1 MLSAHQF
8 LEEVIR
14 SLRTVI
20 VPAISEPYPKAQ
32 AAMAAVLL
40 EFVARQVEERSDI
53 AQAKEHAL
61 AALFE
66 DLPKLLSAQALEYR
80 DGEDQEAC
88 LCQVIEQLYAHRNQ
102 LGEEVFSA
110 ANTRVRQTLRQLL
123 DEELKVA
130 KPKD

>member
-1 MLSAHQF
+1 MPSAHHF
-8 LEEVIR
+8 LEEVIT

-20 VPAISEPYPKAQ
+20 VPAIADPYPKAQ

-40 EFVARQVEERSDI
+40 EFVSRQVEERSDI
-53 AQAKEHAL
+53 ARGKEQALGE
-61 AALFE
+61 LFG
-66 DLPKLLSAQALEYR
+66 DLPKLLSGQSLEG
-80 DGEDQEAC
+80 DDKEDQESR
-88 LCQVIEQLYAHRNQ
+88 LCRVIEQLYVHRSQ
-102 LGEEVFSA
+102 LGEEIFAA

>member
-1 MLSAHQF
+1 MLSAHHF
-8 LEEVIR
+8 LDEVIT

-20 VPAISEPYPKAQ
+20 VPAIADPYPKAQ

-40 EFVARQVEERSDI
+40 EFVSRQVEERSDI
-53 AQAKEHAL
+53 AEGKEHAL
-61 AALFE
+61 AELFE
-66 DLPKLLSAQALEYR
+66 DLPKLLSGRALEG
-80 DGEDQEAC
+80 DDKEDQESR
-88 LCQVIEQLYAHRNQ
+88 LCRVIEQLYAHRSQ
-102 LGEEVFSA
+102 LGEEVFIA

>member
-1 MLSAHQF
+1 MPSAHQY
-8 LEEVIR
+8 LEEVIA

-20 VPAISEPYPKAQ
+20 VPAVTDSYPKAQ

-53 AQAKEHAL
+53 VQGKEHAL
-61 AALFE
+61 GQLFG
-66 DLPKLLSAQALEYR
+66 DLPKLLSGQALEGN
-80 DGEDQEAC
+80 DNEDQEAR
-88 LCQVIEQLYAHRNQ
+88 LCRVIEQLYAHRSQ
-102 LGEEVFSA
+102 LGEEVFTA
-110 ANTRVRQTLRQLL
+110 VNTRVRQALRQLL

>member
-1 MLSAHQF
+1 MPSAHQY
-8 LEEVIR
+8 LKEVST

-20 VPAISEPYPKAQ
+20 VPALSDPYPKAQ

-53 AQAKEHAL
+53 ARGKEQALGE
-61 AALFE
+61 LFE
-66 DLPKLLSAQALEYR
+66 ELPKLLNGQTLEG
-80 DGEDQEAC
+80 DDKKDQEAR
-88 LCQVIEQLYAHRNQ
+88 LCRVIEQLYTHRDQ

-130 KPKD
+130 KPQD

>member
-1 MLSAHQF
+1 MPSAHHF
-8 LEEVIR
+8 LEEVIT

-20 VPAISEPYPKAQ
+20 VPAIADPYPKAQ

-40 EFVARQVEERSDI
+40 EFVSRQVEERSDI
-53 AQAKEHAL
+53 AQGKEQAL
-61 AALFE
+61 GELFG
-66 DLPKLLSAQALEYR
+66 DLPKLLSGQSLEG
-80 DGEDQEAC
+80 DDKEDQESR
-88 LCQVIEQLYAHRNQ
+88 LCRVIEQLYVHRSQ
-102 LGEEVFSA
+102 LGEEIFAA

>member
-1 MLSAHQF
+1 MPSAHHF
-8 LEEVIR
+8 LEEVIT

-20 VPAISEPYPKAQ
+20 VPAIADPYPKAQ

-40 EFVARQVEERSDI
+40 EFVSRQVEERSDI
-53 AQAKEHAL
+53 ARGKERAL
-61 AALFE
+61 GELFG
-66 DLPKLLSAQALEYR
+66 DLPKLLSGQSLEG
-80 DGEDQEAC
+80 DDKEDQESR
-88 LCQVIEQLYAHRNQ
+88 LCRVIEQLYVHRSQ
-102 LGEEVFSA
+102 LGEEIFAA

>member
-1 MLSAHQF
+1 MPSAHHF
-8 LEEVIR
+8 LEEVIT

-20 VPAISEPYPKAQ
+20 VPAIADPYPKAQ

-53 AQAKEHAL
+53 AEGKEQALGE
-61 AALFE
+61 LFG
-66 DLPKLLSAQALEYR
+66 DLPILLSDQSLLGG
-80 DGEDQEAC
+80 DSEDQEAR
-88 LCQVIEQLYAHRNQ
+88 LCRVIEQLYAHRSQ

-123 DEELKVA
+123 DQELKVA